1 MKKTIVAVALVIVVA
16 VVAYAV
22 FPIFAST
29 NVSSLKVGE
38 DSYVYATVQSRT
50 SFLGFSGFTVNQSS
64 SNVFVLWNGTLPA
77 VGEKVL
83 VHGEVEGVQSSGI
96 SVIYIAASSVYD
108 WPF

>member
-1 MKKTIVAVALVIVVA
+1 MKKTIVVIAFVLVVA

-22 FPIFAST
+22 FPILAST

-64 SNVFVLWNGTLPA
+64 SQVFVLWNGTLPA

-83 VHGEVEGVQSSGI
+83 VHGEVKGVQSSGF
-96 SVIYIAASSVYD
+96 SAIYISATSVYD